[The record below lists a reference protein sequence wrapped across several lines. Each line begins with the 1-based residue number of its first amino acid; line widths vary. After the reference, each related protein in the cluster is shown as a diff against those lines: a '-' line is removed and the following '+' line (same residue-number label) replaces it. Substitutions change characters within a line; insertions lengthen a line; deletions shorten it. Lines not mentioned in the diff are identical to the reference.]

1 MSANAGRQQQQQQ
14 QHQRGVKNKLKM
26 VGAAVA
32 AFFTRIVVSFF
43 PPFLSSA
50 QIY

>member
-1 MSANAGRQQQQQQ
+1 MLGDNNSNSNISG
-14 QHQRGVKNKLKM
+14 GVKNKLKM